1 MLYCDFQFYRKN
13 FFVNGTVTPVI
24 SPFQFDGPVNA
35 GDSVQLNCYVSKGDR
50 PLRVEWHFHGREV
63 TSHAVGIRTTLLGD
77 RANVLAID
85 SVGPGHRGEY
95 TCTATNPAGTAN
107 YSAVLDVNGLNFYP

>member
-1 MLYCDFQFYRKN
+1 M
-13 FFVNGTVTPVI
+13 PVI

-35 GDSVQLNCYVSKGDR
+35 GDSVQLNCYISKGDR
-50 PLRVEWHFHGREV
+50 PLRIEWHFHGMEV

-77 RANVLAID
+77 RSNILAID

-95 TCTATNPAGTAN
+95 TCAATNPAGTAN
-107 YSAVLDVNGLNFYP
+107 YSTVLDVNGLKIYHY